1 MTQIPEPSIT
11 IQSLIDEYH
20 EKQIELFRPH
30 MGASQL
36 GHECERYIWLS
47 FRWAVKENVSGRVKR
62 IFRRGN
68 NEEATVVSDL
78 RSIGIDVQN
87 TGKNQSRVL
96 LGGHVSGSVDGI
108 IRGGVPGAEKTP
120 HILEIKTTNQK
131 GYDALVKEGV
141 RKAKF
146 QHFVQMQVYM
156 HGMQLTRALY
166 VAVNKNDDNLYTERV
181 EYCKEIAENYIN
193 KGLFLSTN
201 EEMPKLISQDPSFFI
216 CKMCAMN
223 DFCHKTKMTN
233 QLNCRTCAFSTPK
246 VDGAYYCE
254 RWEDKIPY
262 DAQITG
268 CDHHVIRPDMM
279 PYEFMPAHDEW
290 HAIYYI
296 DGKPVL
302 NGIEGFKSSEII
314 ANPSACANTDKF
326 VDELRNTMGG
336 RIIG

>member
-1 MTQIPEPSIT
+1 MAQIPEPSIT

-20 EKQIELFRPH
+20 QKQTEPFRPH

-47 FRWAVKENVSGRVKR
+47 FRWAVKENVSGRIKR

-68 NEEATVVSDL
+68 NEEAIVVSDL

-108 IRGGVPGAEKTP
+108 IRGGMLGAEKTP
-120 HILEIKTTNQK
+120 HILEIKTTSQK
-131 GYDALVKEGV
+131 GYDALVKDGV
-141 RKAKF
+141 KKAKF

-181 EYCKEIAENYIN
+181 EYHKETAENYIN

-201 EEMPKLISQDPSFFI
+201 EEMPKVISQDPSFFI
-216 CKMCAMN
+216 CKMCGMN
-223 DFCHKTKMTN
+223 DFCHKSKMTK
-233 QLNCRTCAFSTPK
+233 QVNCRTCAFSTPK
-246 VDGAYYCE
+246 KDGTYYCE

-268 CDHHVIRPDMM
+268 CNHHVIRPDMV
-279 PYEFMPAHDEW
+279 PWKFKPHTDEW
-290 HAIYYI
+290 SAIYVI
-296 DGKPVL
+296 NGKDVL
-302 NGIEGFKSSEII
+302 NGEAGFASSEIVANPDEC
-314 ANPSACANTDKF
+314 ANPSEFTK
-326 VDELRNTMGG
+326 ELRKDMGA
-336 RIIG
+336 RIV